1 MTAAT
6 PWYQAPLVTSD
17 APVVIGILAI
27 IATVWAT
34 FRAAKP
40 RRGLVYRVVSS
51 RSIIDGDSEEVHA
64 LKGNYR
70 ARILEIRLDGRGRYD
85 IPSSAFNDGQPI
97 IIYMNYGEILMLF
110 DKPTSIP
117 IERSPPKAELIT
129 NDPAAPGVG
138 RLAVGPGLIGRD
150 QIIIYKVVAQ
160 STNRPADVPVLGIR
174 HSLIDVQ
181 VKPRLVEPNYTGFV
195 LWIICAAILAG
206 IAEVEAHTHLP
217 SLVELSLGQVIGPLF
232 AFAVFLPPL
241 FIVISWTSA
250 WVQKRVI
257 AIRRRF
263 M

>member
-17 APVVIGILAI
+17 GPVVIGILAI

-40 RRGLVYRVVSS
+40 RQGLVYRVASS
-51 RSIIDGDSEEVHA
+51 RSITDGDSEEVRA
-64 LKGNYR
+64 LKGNW
-70 ARILEIRLDGRGRYD
+70 ARILEIRLDGSGRRD

-97 IIYMNYGEILMLF
+97 IIYVNEGEILMLF

-117 IERSPPKAELIT
+117 IERPAPKAELIT
-129 NDPAAPGVG
+129 NDPTTPGVG
-138 RLAVGPGLIGRD
+138 CLAVGPGLIGRD
-150 QIIIYKVVAQ
+150 QIITYKVVAR
-160 STNRPADVPVLGIR
+160 SVWRPADVPVLGVR

-181 VKPRLVEPNYTGFV
+181 VKPPLAEPNYAGFV

-206 IAEVEAHTHLP
+206 IIEIEAHTHLP
-217 SLVELSLGQVIGPLF
+217 SPVELSLGQVIGPFFILS
-232 AFAVFLPPL
+232 VFLPPL
-241 FIVISWTSA
+241 IILISWTSA
-250 WVQKRVI
+250 WARKRLI